1 MKTNQE
7 MVVNIGDNHTIT
19 IGHLTKMGKLN
30 DVLSIGNSYRRNR
43 GLREKRLDEWL
54 SRIETWEFI
63 QEVEVKYGDK
73 VKSENLG
80 FEKFIRKNGQL
91 EYSKFIK
98 QFTTIKSQ
106 RGGKPENRGVWANLQ
121 IMLDLAI
128 YLSPTLRLEMIDIFL
143 ESKILEWR
151 DIGGDNYVFLNK
163 AIDTLPDRKGKNNSG
178 IYIQIAKLFREKLD
192 LVDTQGYNIKEA
204 VSEIQRLRANWE
216 DKLVSMIEMEFI
228 TSYEQLKVV
237 VRKLK

>member
-30 DVLSIGNSYRRNR
+30 DVLLIGNSYRRNK
-43 GLREKRLDEWL
+43 GLKEKRLDEWL

-63 QEVEVKYGDK
+63 QEVEEKYGDK
-73 VKSENLG
+73 VKTEILG
-80 FEKFIRKNGQL
+80 FEKFIRSNGQL

-128 YLSPTLRLEMIDIFL
+128 YLS
-143 ESKILEWR
+143 
-151 DIGGDNYVFLNK
+151 DIGGDNYIFLNK
-163 AIDTLPDRKGKNNSG
+163 AIDSLPDRKGKNNSG
-178 IYIQIAKLFREKLD
+178 IHIQIAKLFREKLD

-216 DKLVSMIEMEFI
+216 DKLVSMIEMELI
-228 TSYEQLKVV
+228 TSYEQLKVIV
-237 VRKLK
+237 KKLK